1 MSEIFQSRRG
11 FIRGAMAASGVVWLP
26 TGFACSGEDDDP
38 EGAVIVPEWQQ
49 MADGLEESNQCCWSR
64 SQPATGQ
71 GAGGVDPH
79 VPNISVSPTGLV
91 TVSFAVDHPMTSAHW
106 ISTIYV
112 RDQSNLVIGLR
123 DYGQSALLP
132 QYSRG
137 EVPGMRFQAP
147 PGTTRVQAYAYCN
160 LHQHWAGDV
169 VNV

>member
-1 MSEIFQSRRG
+1 MSEIYQNRRG
-11 FIRGAMAASGVVWLP
+11 FIRGAMAVSATVLVPSS
-26 TGFACSGEDDDP
+26 FACSGEDDDP
-38 EGAVIVPEWQQ
+38 EGAMVIPEWQQ
-49 MADGLEESNQCCWSR
+49 MADGLEESNQCCWTR
-64 SQPATGQ
+64 AQPATGE

-79 VPNISVSPTGLV
+79 VPIV
-91 TVSFAVDHPMTSAHW
+91 TVSRSGLVEVTFAAAHPMTAAHW

-112 RDQSNLVIGLR
+112 RNQNNLVIGLR
-123 DYGQSALLP
+123 DYGQAALLP

-160 LHQHWAGDV
+160 LHQHWAGDA